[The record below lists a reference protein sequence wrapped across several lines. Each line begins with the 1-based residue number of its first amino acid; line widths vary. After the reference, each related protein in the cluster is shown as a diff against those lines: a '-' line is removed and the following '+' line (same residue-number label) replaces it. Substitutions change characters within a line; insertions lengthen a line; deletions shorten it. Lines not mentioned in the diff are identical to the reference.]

1 MYTSFFNSE
10 SLSFIPITE
19 YVKYNVLNNQLE
31 HGFQDIPFFPTW
43 EEFLKRSL
51 NQTPKYPNYMT
62 YLLCKSESKEII
74 GLLAV
79 QLQDYEQLKGKVQ
92 IITYEIPKYL
102 YLSWIALD
110 SRYRKWNYFSQLFEF
125 YRTLICRARSDFK
138 VRIEGAAIAIR
149 RMRPLLW
156 NLLNTN
162 EPCPSTTNEI
172 IHKKTH
178 RITYV
183 IKPGEMIS
191 STIDPVQDHLLI
203 IFNKR
208 TE

>member
-1 MYTSFFNSE
+1 MYSKFFQSE

-19 YVKYNVLNNQLE
+19 YVITHPLNDRLE

-43 EEFLKRSL
+43 TEFLKRSA
-51 NQTPKYPNYMT
+51 NQAPNYPNYMT
-62 YLLCKSESKEII
+62 YLLCKDETKEVI
-74 GLLAV
+74 GLMAV
-79 QLQDYEQLKGKVQ
+79 QLQDYDQLKGKVQ
-92 IITYEIPKYL
+92 IITPEIPKYL

-125 YRTLICRARSDFK
+125 YHTLICRARSDFN

-156 NLLNTN
+156 NLLNID
-162 EPCPSTTNEI
+162 EPCPINTNKI
-172 IHKKTH
+172 IRKNTH

-183 IKPGEMIS
+183 MKPSELINS
-191 STIDPVQDHLLI
+191 NITPIQDHILI
-203 IFNKR
+203 VFNKR
-208 TE
+208 AE